1 MFARFRK
8 VAYWWWVKLRL
19 SEKGQKKTILTVVI
33 LTLALSGAL
42 FYFISALEN
51 KGQNAAAASRPLQ
64 RPTTRSCKVLL
75 FQTTFQSGSTVYD
88 GRYAPP
94 ADCTHPWSMIE
105 IDWNGTVIGSGTD
118 RIGAIWISGAEIFR
132 TSTPETDDSSWH
144 VEKDVSE
151 YSSLLKSSQN
161 LTSIITAYSGH
172 IRIVATLSFYE
183 TSQQYPVAYAPDVI
197 IPVSNVQSPPWITIS
212 TGQTIANVSVSL
224 PKNILNVTLEV
235 YATGHHCDET
245 WFDSYIVSSS
255 GCASS
260 DAFRET
266 EIFLDGN
273 ISGVVWPVP
282 VIYTGG
288 INQNLWETIPAVNAL
303 NIPPIGVPLTPFSSR
318 MADGRLH
325 TIGFRVT
332 GNMGWWLIDAN
343 MLVSRDLGSQT
354 VSGNLTKYETP
365 DVNRQSSTG
374 IDWVLSRVTISE
386 TENRNLVI
394 SGYVNTSIGTI
405 FTTVRETMSMSNT
418 QVVTRSHFTNSLSAR
433 GSRTTTII
441 TSGPGVTT
449 NETDT
454 ESYSVG
460 FSQPLISTK
469 GILIIQIDQNIQH
482 QHILFQ
488 NGISSTTMTSDRVLA
503 HSNGETSESYSYAD
517 SSGEC
522 YDHYVAT
529 THGSVTSDILNLRC
543 A

>member
-1 MFARFRK
+1 MFKA
-8 VAYWWWVKLRL
+8 LRGSL
-19 SEKGQKKTILTVVI
+19 SALVRPSQ
-33 LTLALSGAL
+33 TLASVCLRTYWTWHWKCMLLATTVMRRGLTATS
-42 FYFISALEN
+42 YR
-51 KGQNAAAASRPLQ
+51 AA
-64 RPTTRSCKVLL
+64 
-75 FQTTFQSGSTVYD
+75 
-88 GRYAPP
+88 
-94 ADCTHPWSMIE
+94 
-105 IDWNGTVIGSGTD
+105 
-118 RIGAIWISGAEIFR
+118 
-132 TSTPETDDSSWH
+132 
-144 VEKDVSE
+144 
-151 YSSLLKSSQN
+151 
-161 LTSIITAYSGH
+161 
-172 IRIVATLSFYE
+172 
-183 TSQQYPVAYAPDVI
+183 
-197 IPVSNVQSPPWITIS
+197 
-212 TGQTIANVSVSL
+212 
-224 PKNILNVTLEV
+224 
-235 YATGHHCDET
+235 
-245 WFDSYIVSSS
+245 
-255 GCASS
+255 
-260 DAFRET
+260 
-266 EIFLDGN
+266 DGN

-441 TSGPGVTT
+441 TSGPGVTR
-449 NETDT
+449 NETDI

-543 A
+543 AWKRRTAS